1 MRQHTDVEIGT
12 ATKSAQVELR
22 RYAAL
27 LALETAEGQLRTRL
41 TAPVDAGLI
50 GGFLKG
56 LNN

>member
-1 MRQHTDVEIGT
+1 MRQHTDVEIAS
-12 ATKSAQVELR
+12 ATKAAQAELR

-27 LALETAEGQLRTRL
+27 LALETAEGQLRARIN
-41 TAPVDAGLI
+41 APVDVGLI